1 MQHAACWQEWR
12 EAQELAAS
20 AARLAANVHEVG
32 WDVLEA
38 ADVMEASGVAAA
50 TNGVENR
57 AHFEAMVASANEP
70 GQTAVGAALVAATG
84 GAAAVVRAGGG
95 RAGRGGRGAAAGRG
109 RVGRGGVGAAPA
121 PGSGRGQGAAAG
133 GSTVAVGQRGGAAA
147 ANYPP
152 ISPVAGNAV
161 VDLEAVPARRP
172 ADSAWDRRVRGRG
185 DVRGGRVGR
194 GGRRAAATVSTQ
206 SGRTRG
212 GAASG
217 CSAVSNDGGGGSS
230 APPAGGTRGRPLE
243 EMGTR
248 SAAQMQREHTGL
260 MHTNAMRAA
269 DGVSR
274 LLATGSGSTDGVLVG
289 AAAPARVGAHQNT
302 PAVPPPPIDSTTP
315 FHLRWKAG
323 ERRKYEGVATFECPA
338 ISALSPEELAR
349 KVFRGALGVQ
359 AAVSPAMEE
368 EFIQAAT
375 ENFLIGMNITCGV
388 VSPADVAEQLV
399 SRRTTVSN
407 TNLLSLIGCWVKKY
421 IDSNVAASQVLGVSL
436 GGEATWDSE
445 LATAV
450 GARAGRRGSTRSRQ
464 DGAGGGD
471 DDVDEDEEEG
481 PGGSDGSDVAD

>member
-1 MQHAACWQEWR
+1 MK
-12 EAQELAAS
+12 
-20 AARLAANVHEVG
+20 G
-32 WDVLEA
+32 
-38 ADVMEASGVAAA
+38 
-50 TNGVENR
+50 
-57 AHFEAMVASANEP
+57 NEE
-70 GQTAVGAALVAATG
+70 
-84 GAAAVVRAGGG
+84 
-95 RAGRGGRGAAAGRG
+95 
-109 RVGRGGVGAAPA
+109 
-121 PGSGRGQGAAAG
+121 
-133 GSTVAVGQRGGAAA
+133 
-147 ANYPP
+147 
-152 ISPVAGNAV
+152 
-161 VDLEAVPARRP
+161 VDLEAVAARRSAEP
-172 ADSAWDRRVRGRG
+172 AWDRRVRGRG

-206 SGRTRG
+206 SERTRG
-212 GAASG
+212 GAAAG

-230 APPAGGTRGRPLE
+230 ALPAGGTRGRPLE

-248 SAAQMQREHTGL
+248 SAAQMQREHTDL

-289 AAAPARVGAHQNT
+289 AAAAARVGADQNT
-302 PAVPPPPIDSTTP
+302 PAVRPPPIDSTP

-359 AAVSPAMEE
+359 AAVFPAMEE

-407 TNLLSLIGCWVKKY
+407 TNLLSLISCLVKKY
-421 IDSNVAASQVLGVSL
+421 IDSSVAASQVLGVSL
-436 GGEATWDSE
+436 GGDLTWDNE
-445 LATAV
+445 LATAA
-450 GARAGRRGSTRSRQ
+450 GAGAGRRGSTRSRQ
-464 DGAGGGD
+464 DGADGGD
-471 DDVDEDEEEG
+471 VDVEEDEEDG
-481 PGGSDGSDVAD
+481 PGGSDGTDVDD